1 MFFCVDRRCRWPGYR
16 LYGRAILRRAAK
28 IDANQPELV
37 EAFRKMGCSV
47 LIIAQLKNACDLFVS
62 KNHKTAAVEI
72 KDGTLPPSKKMLTEG
87 EYKFSQSWKGMYFIV
102 EDLSGAQLV
111 VRNLES

>member
-1 MFFCVDRRCRWPGYR
+1 M
-16 LYGRAILRRAAK
+16 RRAAK
-28 IDANQPELV
+28 VDSNQPALV

-47 LIIAQLKNACDLFVS
+47 LIVAQLKQCCDIFVS
-62 KNHKTAAVEI
+62 KNLKTAAVEI

-87 EYKFSQSWKGMYFIV
+87 ELKFAQTWKGMYFIV
-102 EDLSGAQLV
+102 EDLSGVQLV